1 MILFFSF
8 SQPNSADNG
17 SADTVV
23 GKITALHFSSLSLFP
38 LHFFGMKGGRD
49 EFFFF
54 FLKKGEE
61 WGMECLTGEKVPVVK
76 YSFLISEKTLVR
88 KAGMKRWEG
97 E

>member
-1 MILFFSF
+1 MI
-8 SQPNSADNG
+8 
-17 SADTVV
+17 
-23 GKITALHFSSLSLFP
+23 
-38 LHFFGMKGGRD
+38 
-49 EFFFF
+49 FF

-61 WGMECLTGEKVPVVK
+61 WGMECLTGEKVSVVK